1 VSPEPDERTND
12 WFRRKNRN
20 KVKVGS
26 STFALPAGVR
36 VNDERAAVVDAT
48 DAPQTAAVGG
58 ADGGAGR
65 GDDDRGERSRDPN
78 DVIREAVGL
87 RQMRKWGF

>member
-1 VSPEPDERTND
+1 VSPEPDQTAND
-12 WFRRKNRN
+12 WLRRKNRA
-20 KVKVGS
+20 KVKAGS
-26 STFALPAGVR
+26 STFRLPANVR
-36 VNDERAAVVDAT
+36 VSDDAPAVVDAT

-65 GDDDRGERSRDPN
+65 GDDRGERSRDPN

-87 RQMRKWGF
+87 RQMRKQGF